1 MTVRITKPALNIR
14 EELSNLKKPSGVAGE
29 AILRAETPQEQQAL
43 IGVGRRNILINGGF
57 EVSQRG
63 SYTSAASFN
72 DGTYH
77 IDRWE
82 TLRDG
87 VTATIQHLVPV
98 SGESSYGVKLTATS
112 STNGTIRL
120 RQRLEIPNIY
130 KWGARTFTLS
140 ARVKSN
146 STNARLMMYGGSSQG
161 YAYVSGND
169 THSGSGSI
177 ETLTATF
184 TTTASVSS
192 EFAAFVG
199 IDNIRS
205 ASDPAIISGDYFEV
219 YDFQMEIGEVATP
232 FEHRSYG
239 EELALCQR
247 YFYRAPGST
256 GYLFTLT
263 GVHATLGEIQYF
275 PPVTMRTTPTIAL
288 LDASPYWE
296 VYPWNTVGNNSIN
309 ITSIHAG
316 HMSSDGHG
324 QLGIFFSAT
333 TGSYVTPA
341 LVRGTNYVIQ
351 ASFCSFAAEL

>member
-1 MTVRITKPALNIR
+1 M
-14 EELSNLKKPSGVAGE
+14 
-29 AILRAETPQEQQAL
+29 LRAETPQEQFNL
-43 IGVGRRNILINGGF
+43 IGAGRRNLLINGGF

-63 SYTSAASFN
+63 SYTSATAYN
-72 DGTYH
+72 DGTYY

-98 SGESSYGVKLTATS
+98 SGESSYGIKLTATS

-146 STNARLMMYGGSSQG
+146 SNNARLMMYGGSSQG

-169 THSGSGSI
+169 SHSGGGEI

-184 TTTASVSS
+184 TTTASVST
-192 EFAAFVG
+192 EFAAFIG

-205 ASDPAIISGDYFEV
+205 ASDPAITSGDYFEV
-219 YDFQMEIGEVATP
+219 YDFQMEEGKVATP

-239 EELALCQR
+239 EEFALCQR
-247 YFYRAPGST
+247 YYQQFAYTETYQTVGDGQAGTTSSGYVLFRFLNEMRVPPTISHNGVGKFRVNSFAPGQDQ
-256 GYLFTLT
+256 
-263 GVHATLGEIQYF
+263 IC
-275 PPVTMRTTPTIAL
+275 
-288 LDASPYWE
+288 
-296 VYPWNTVGNNSIN
+296 
-309 ITSIHAG
+309 TSIVYA
-316 HMSSDGHG
+316 
-324 QLGIFFSAT
+324 
-333 TGSYVTPA
+333 YVTRHGA
-341 LVRGTNYVIQ
+341 RIQ
-351 ASFCSFAAEL
+351 FGKATADFTMNQNIYINTEAGNDAYLYISAEL